1 MTKDIVIVDLWTD
14 TNRGDCALQLGIISL
29 LREKF
34 PSSRISGV
42 FRFGTNEFE
51 DAVDET
57 NFTRAALDESYGG
70 IRNTFY
76 AGDNSS
82 KFSGI
87 THKLISLWSF
97 FEVFIWLLL
106 FKVGLKNLI
115 PFSKKVVID
124 KISNADI
131 VVWKGKNFR
140 DYGGFAGINRQ
151 ATLLIAGYISHALN
165 DNVHCVNASV
175 WDMKNPMERFM
186 LKGALEP
193 CKSVTVR
200 ERESLKNIQSYMT
213 GASHIVLAQDLSFH
227 TLAQIETNS
236 SGKRVTNSRVAL
248 TLTSWGSEEEQ
259 EVYVESIVLSLRALY
274 KYDPELSVVVVPQVT
289 RRAEDNS
296 FVIDRVISLLSDTD
310 LNIEVMTGSPSIEEL
325 LEAYSSCRMLIG
337 TRMHSCVFARAV
349 GCPFVAIAYDAGAKW
364 DILKEFWPERFVTTY
379 TAQGRPL
386 SDLVSEVYSY
396 GSEFIEASEA
406 AYSKLIKLSKV
417 NVKYVS

>member
-1 MTKDIVIVDLWTD
+1 MSKDIVIVDLWTD

-42 FRFGTNEFE
+42 FRFGTNEFK
-51 DAVDET
+51 DAVNET
-57 NFTRAALDESYGG
+57 DFTRAALDESYGG
-70 IRNTFY
+70 VRNTFY

-82 KFSGI
+82 RFTGV
-87 THKLISLWSF
+87 THKLVSLVSF
-97 FEVFIWLLL
+97 VEVFTWLFL
-106 FKVGLKNLI
+106 FKIGLRKLI
-115 PFSKKVVID
+115 PTSKKVVME

-140 DYGGFAGINRQ
+140 DYGGVSGINRQ
-151 ATLLIAGYISHALN
+151 ATLLIAGYISHVLN

-175 WDMKNPMERFM
+175 WDMKNPVERMM
-186 LKGALEP
+186 LKGALAP

-200 ERESLKNIQSYMT
+200 ERESFKNIKSYMKD
-213 GASHIVLAQDLSFH
+213 ASHIVFAQDLSFH
-227 TLAQIETNS
+227 TLAQIKTYSPVKRESNS
-236 SGKRVTNSRVAL
+236 KIAL
-248 TLTSWGSEEEQ
+248 TLTSWGAEEEQ
-259 EVYVESIVLSLRALY
+259 KAYAESIAHSLKALY
-274 KYDPELSVVVVPQVT
+274 RSDPNLSVIVVPQVT

-296 FVIDRVISLLSDTD
+296 FVIDRVTSLLSDTG

-364 DILKEFWPERFVTTY
+364 DILKEFWPDKLVTTY
-379 TAQGRPL
+379 TAQMSPL
-386 SDLVSEVYSY
+386 SELVSEVYVN
-396 GSEFIEASEA
+396 GSGLIEASEA
-406 AYSKLIKLSKV
+406 AYRELMELSKV